1 MSPDTLFTR
10 HALTGQSLRL
20 TFADGRVVSS
30 EPTAEDPG
38 DVYVAPPFCDIQ
50 INGARGVAFTSA
62 SLTTDGVRT
71 VTAACQRHGIG
82 QYLPTVITS
91 DFETIR
97 ASFAALSRAVESDP
111 DLAKAIPGF
120 HLEGPYLSG
129 DDGPRGAHPKRHT
142 RDPDLDEFNR
152 WQDAAG
158 GRIKMVTVAPERA
171 GAIAF
176 IEALT
181 KAGVIVAIG
190 HTAADGETLSRAG
203 DAGAKISTHLGNGC
217 AGTMPRH
224 DNPIWHQL
232 ADDRLFAS
240 VIADGHHLPPAVLK
254 GIVRGKTPGRLVLT
268 CDASPLAGL
277 APGRYREWES
287 EFDVLPGG
295 KIVVPGTPYLAG
307 SGVFTDHCVSHI
319 LNAGLATM
327 SEVIAMASV
336 RPRELLGLAVP
347 DDWMVFR
354 WSPGNVLFPSPLGGE
369 GNQSI
374 GVRTESNNRRT
385 PLGTSNPPA

>member
-1 MSPDTLFTR
+1 MIAR
-10 HALTGQSLRL
+10 HALTGKSLRL
-20 TFADGRVVSS
+20 MIADDHVVSW
-30 EPTAEDPG
+30 EPTTGDPG
-38 DVYVAPPFCDIQ
+38 DLYVAPSFFDIQ
-50 INGARGVAFTSA
+50 INGAHGVAFTSA
-62 SLTTDGVRT
+62 TLTTDGVRT
-71 VTAACQRHGIG
+71 VTTECHRHGIG

-91 DFETIR
+91 DFETIQ

-111 DLAKAIPGF
+111 TLAKAIPGF

-142 RDPDLDEFNR
+142 RDPDLDEFKR

-171 GAIAF
+171 GALAF
-176 IEALT
+176 IEAVT

-190 HTAADGETLSRAG
+190 HTAADGNTLSRAVN
-203 DAGAKISTHLGNGC
+203 AGAKISTHLGNGC
-217 AGTMPRH
+217 AGTLPRH

-232 ADDRLFAS
+232 ADDRLLAS

-254 GIVRGKTPGRLVLT
+254 GIVRGKSPGRLVLT

-277 APGRYREWES
+277 PPGRYREWES

-295 KIVVPGTPYLAG
+295 KVVVPGTPYLAG
-307 SGVFTDHCVSHI
+307 SGVFSDHCVTHL

-327 SEVIAMASV
+327 AEVIAMASV
-336 RPRELLGLAVP
+336 MPRELLGLPVP
-347 DDWMVFR
+347 EEVMVFR
-354 WSPGNVLFPSPLGGE
+354 WSPGSALSPSPLGFLLGSPLPSGE
-369 GNQSI
+369 RG
-374 GVRTESNNRRT
+374 
-385 PLGTSNPPA
+385 